1 MKKALRIL
9 ALLLALSLLSIPAL
23 AAEKEWTFRSDRYG
37 FSFTLPEE
45 LAKNIVIEEYSGETV
60 YVFTPGEN
68 GWSSDGGRARDGT
81 GENFLPED
89 ADSIFQFRYAPEMTA
104 PGWGGNLGTL
114 RVKTPKSAFFADEYS
129 YASCPIIAE
138 TADSAFVRVGV
149 AGGVDA
155 AQKDAEAYF
164 AAFSALDA
172 ALGASIK
179 ADGGV
184 AVPELDETRIPAQ
197 VEKLN
202 SSSTTPDAPLTRGEC
217 AQLLY
222 ELIRPESGA
231 LEPDCPFADIEDTDT
246 ARAVAYLADCGIIS
260 GYADGTFRP
269 ERSVTRAEFVKMLH
283 RSLFIPF
290 PAWYGDPI
298 EFSDVSP
305 SHWAWGYL
313 NCACEGR
320 ILIGDNTDRVWLR
333 GYPDGTLR
341 PDAPVTRAEAA
352 IIITRLMDEA

>member
-1 MKKALRIL
+1 MKKALRVL
-9 ALLLALSLLSIPAL
+9 ALLLALSLLSVPAF
-23 AAEKEWTFRSDRYG
+23 AAEDWTFRSDRCG
-37 FSFTLPEE
+37 FSFTLPAE

-60 YVFTPGEN
+60 YIYTPGEN
-68 GWSSDGGRARDGT
+68 GWSPDGGSPRDGT
-81 GENFLPED
+81 GEGFLPEEGD
-89 ADSIFQFRYAPEMTA
+89 RIFQFRYAPEMTE

-129 YASCPIIAE
+129 YASCPIIAMN
-138 TADSAFVRVGV
+138 ADSAFVRVGV
-149 AGGVDA
+149 AGGVDG

-164 AAFSALDA
+164 AAMNALDA
-172 ALGASIK
+172 ALSGSIK
-179 ADGGV
+179 ADGGA
-184 AVPELDETRIPAQ
+184 AVPALDETRIPAQ
-197 VEKLN
+197 AEKLN
-202 SSSTTPDAPLTRGEC
+202 DAPDAPLTRGGC

-222 ELIRPESGA
+222 ELISPESGA
-231 LEPDCPFADIEDTDT
+231 LEPDCPFADIEDAGT

-260 GYADGTFRP
+260 GYGDGSFRP

-298 EFSDVSP
+298 DFSDVSP

-313 NCACEGR
+313 NCACQFR
-320 ILIGDNTDRVWLR
+320 ILIGDNTDHVWLG

-352 IIITRLMDEA
+352 IIITRLMAEA